1 MGANVTTELK
11 GFNLVHVVW
20 IIYAEDGRI
29 AALAKIPVQDSK
41 NSTISKVLV
50 IVSIL
55 NYGENKAVHSLCN
68 VLHHLDGRGHFDV
81 DVGFEHPTQHGVERN
96 NICVGHNHFIGS
108 ILTNK
113 GVSSILW

>member
-11 GFNLVHVVW
+11 GFNLVQVVW

-55 NYGENKAVHSLCN
+55 NYGENKAVQSEKTTSISFHVPIRCFNNL
-68 VLHHLDGRGHFDV
+68 LGHFCK
-81 DVGFEHPTQHGVERN
+81 
-96 NICVGHNHFIGS
+96 I
-108 ILTNK
+108 
-113 GVSSILW
+113 